1 MTKTETNQIKELFD
15 NAVAVALKNTDIQRT
30 IYDTIQKTITTAVAN
45 AVDCYEIRRTVE
57 QKIKD
62 AVNIQN
68 LDFGNYGKFVENV
81 FKKAVKDFE
90 LEQLDQRLTKIARE
104 ILGAPDK
111 KEYNLWEDIL
121 RLMIAEAADEEEDD
135 IEEYGYSAY
144 AFYRRSYTDFG
155 GEWID
160 IIIKENKYSS
170 YEKDKITIYHDQE
183 KDKWELISC
192 TCPCGFEISDTY
204 DTLTFKKSF
213 NEAQK
218 RIIDL
223 VMKGCTL
230 TGVDTALSYLS
241 EE

>member
-1 MTKTETNQIKELFD
+1 MTKTENNQIKELFD
-15 NAVAVALKNTDIQRT
+15 DAVAIAFANTDIQRT

-45 AVDCYEIRRTVE
+45 AVDCYEIRRAVA

-111 KEYNLWEDIL
+111 QEYSLWEDIL
-121 RLMIAEAADEEEDD
+121 RPMIAEVANEEEDD
-135 IEEYGYSAY
+135 IDEFGYSVY
-144 AFYRRSYTDFG
+144 ASYKRRDTDYG
-155 GEWID
+155 GEWVD
-160 IIIKENKYSS
+160 IKIKENKYSS
-170 YEKDKITIYHDQE
+170 YENCKITIYHNQE

-192 TCPCGFEISDTY
+192 TGPYGFEISDTH
-204 DTLTFKKSF
+204 DILTFKKSF
-213 NEAQK
+213 NEVEK

-230 TGVDTALSYLS
+230 TDVDTALSYLS

>member
-15 NAVAVALKNTDIQRT
+15 NAVAVAFENTDIQRT
-30 IYDTIQKTITTAVAN
+30 IYDTIQKTITTAIAN
-45 AVDCYEIRRTVE
+45 AVGCYEIRSAVE

-121 RLMIAEAADEEEDD
+121 RPMIAEAADEEEDN
-135 IEEYGYSAY
+135 IEEYGYNTY
-144 AFYRRSYTDFG
+144 ASYKRHHTDFG
-155 GEWID
+155 GEWIY
-160 IIIKENKYSS
+160 ITIKENKYAS
-170 YEKDKITIYHDQE
+170 YEKGKITIYHNQE

-192 TCPCGFEISDTY
+192 TTPCGFEISDTY

-213 NEAQK
+213 NEVQK
-218 RIIDL
+218 RMIDL

-230 TGVDTALSYLS
+230 TDVDTALSYLS

>member
-1 MTKTETNQIKELFD
+1 MTKTENNQIKELFD
-15 NAVAVALKNTDIQRT
+15 DAVAIAFANTDIQRT

-45 AVDCYEIRRTVE
+45 AVDCYYIRRAVE

-62 AVNIQN
+62 AINIQN

-111 KEYNLWEDIL
+111 QEYSLWEDIL
-121 RLMIAEAADEEEDD
+121 RPMNAEVANEEEDD
-135 IEEYGYSAY
+135 IDEFGYSVY
-144 AFYRRSYTDFG
+144 ASYKRRDTDYG
-155 GEWID
+155 GEWVD
-160 IIIKENKYSS
+160 IKIKENKYSS
-170 YEKDKITIYHDQE
+170 YEKGKITIYHDQE
-183 KDKWELISC
+183 KNKWELISC

-213 NEAQK
+213 NELQK
-218 RIIDL
+218 RMIDL

>member
-1 MTKTETNQIKELFD
+1 MTKTENNQIKELFD
-15 NAVAVALKNTDIQRT
+15 DAVAIAFANTDIQRT

-45 AVDCYEIRRTVE
+45 AVDCYDIRRAVE

-62 AVNIQN
+62 AINIQN

-111 KEYNLWEDIL
+111 QEYSLWEDIL
-121 RLMIAEAADEEEDD
+121 RPMIAEVANEEEDD
-135 IEEYGYSAY
+135 IDEFGYSVY
-144 AFYRRSYTDFG
+144 ASYKRRDTDYG
-155 GEWID
+155 GEWVD
-160 IIIKENKYSS
+160 IKIKENKYSS
-170 YEKDKITIYHDQE
+170 YENCKITIYHNQE

-192 TCPCGFEISDTY
+192 TGPYGFEISDTH
-204 DTLTFKKSF
+204 DILTFKKSF
-213 NEAQK
+213 NEVEK

-230 TGVDTALSYLS
+230 TDVDTALSYLS